1 MSNCTSD
8 HMASLQ
14 QHNLSNT
21 AQSVHCLL
29 VPPVAEAAVNEKN
42 VQVDQDSALHCYIFI
57 NKLILT
63 EFPKRMH
70 SSRFLFLGSCLMQ

>member
-29 VPPVAEAAVNEKN
+29 VPPVAEAAVNENKML
-42 VQVDQDSALHCYIFI
+42 SYRRETALQGA
-57 NKLILT
+57 L
-63 EFPKRMH
+63 
-70 SSRFLFLGSCLMQ
+70 